1 MKVGYARVSS
11 SGQNLKTQIQK
22 LKEYGCEKI
31 FEEKKSGK
39 SAQDRIEFQNALD
52 FVRDGDSLVVAKLD
66 RMARSMS
73 DLTATLKLLE
83 NKGVA
88 FKALNTDIDT
98 GTTTG
103 KLVFNILGSIAEF
116 ERELIRER
124 QRDGID
130 SALKNGVKFGRKKR
144 LTDEMVLDF
153 KELQQQVDG
162 NKQRVHTN
170 EEAKNIINEKYGV
183 ALSRISYMKGA
194 QAHVALNTK
203 QS

>member
-1 MKVGYARVSS
+1 
-11 SGQNLKTQIQK
+11 
-22 LKEYGCEKI
+22 
-31 FEEKKSGK
+31 
-39 SAQDRIEFQNALD
+39 
-52 FVRDGDSLVVAKLD
+52 
-66 RMARSMS
+66 MARSMS

-144 LTDEMVLDF
+144 LTNEMVLDF
-153 KELQQQVDG
+153 IDLQQQFDG

-183 ALSRISYMKGA
+183 SLSRISYMKG
-194 QAHVALNTK
+194 V
-203 QS
+203 QSLTQINR